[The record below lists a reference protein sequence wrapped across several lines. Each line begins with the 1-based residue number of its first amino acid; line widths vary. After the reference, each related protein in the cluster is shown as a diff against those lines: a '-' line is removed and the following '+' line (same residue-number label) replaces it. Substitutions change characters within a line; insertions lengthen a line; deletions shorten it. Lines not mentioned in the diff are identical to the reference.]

1 MNMSKYTLAL
11 VVSVVV
17 AAVFDCTAQ
26 ENPPR
31 EVVAYEDDAISFA
44 IDANKGHLLSFKN
57 GREFLVEDEKK
68 SLFFLQFRNTT
79 GAPLLFSSS
88 QATEFEARREDM
100 VNETRFTLAFNKIAP
115 KAFYD
120 REINATVSIN
130 CPHNTGM
137 TYWKID
143 VDFKSVP
150 FLEKLE
156 FIEFPCVTV
165 PNEFPS
171 EGGEL
176 ELFWPFSEG
185 CLVDDPGFR
194 LHLYRP
200 VEYPTG
206 GWYGLYPGPLQMQYM
221 SLQSPQGGLYY
232 AAHDAKHNPKEIEYL
247 KTPKGVK
254 LIYKVF
260 TGAAKGSYHMEYP
273 MLLGGF
279 EGDWYE
285 AARIYREFATS
296 DGVITTPKLKDNP
309 KMVDWMK
316 KSPVVSTYAVRGEGH
331 HAGPTQPNKLYPY
344 ENVLPHL
351 ARYQKE
357 FGTDILNILMQYEG
371 TAPWSPPY
379 VWPPMGGEKAF
390 REYVNALHAQGNIAG
405 LYCSGTA
412 WTQCSST
419 GDGDYDRREDFTKM
433 NLKEDICTG
442 PREEVWSLVC
452 NGDALRWGYDLC
464 AARKRTVDLL
474 AVETKKMVDAG
485 VDYVQLFDQNLG
497 CAPYFCYSDS
507 HGHLA
512 GPGTWMVPAMQKLI
526 EEIYEQSGAE
536 KKNVIFGCEAAAAEP
551 FMENLP
557 LNDLR
562 FNQTLKF
569 GTWVP
574 AYAFVFHEYVN
585 NFQGNQ
591 VETTE
596 ILSTEQG
603 ANHLLLRTAY
613 SFTIGDLM
621 TIVLAEEGEIHWA
634 WCTRFSVPVPDQE
647 SIITLI
653 RNLTAWR
660 KQAAHDALVYGRME
674 KPFSIIGKETADV
687 HVTDGSILKFDK
699 VLTSRFLTE
708 EGGDVQL
715 LVNWQE
721 TPQQVTVALPEE
733 IESISVISD
742 SSGTKE
748 TVAVA
753 GQRVT
758 VEVAPLN
765 ALLLGFSESLSAE
778 TEIGSFDHVDA
789 SPRNSGA

>member
-371 TAPWSPPY
+371 TSPWSPPY

-390 REYVNALHAQGNIAG
+390 REYVNALHA
-405 LYCSGTA
+405 
-412 WTQCSST
+412 
-419 GDGDYDRREDFTKM
+419 
-433 NLKEDICTG
+433 
-442 PREEVWSLVC
+442 
-452 NGDALRWGYDLC
+452 
-464 AARKRTVDLL
+464 
-474 AVETKKMVDAG
+474 
-485 VDYVQLFDQNLG
+485 
-497 CAPYFCYSDS
+497 
-507 HGHLA
+507 
-512 GPGTWMVPAMQKLI
+512 
-526 EEIYEQSGAE
+526 
-536 KKNVIFGCEAAAAEP
+536 
-551 FMENLP
+551 
-557 LNDLR
+557 
-562 FNQTLKF
+562 
-569 GTWVP
+569 
-574 AYAFVFHEYVN
+574 
-585 NFQGNQ
+585 QGNQ

-621 TIVLAEEGEIHWA
+621 TIVLTEEGEIHWA

-765 ALLLGFSESLSAE
+765 ALLLGLSESLSAE